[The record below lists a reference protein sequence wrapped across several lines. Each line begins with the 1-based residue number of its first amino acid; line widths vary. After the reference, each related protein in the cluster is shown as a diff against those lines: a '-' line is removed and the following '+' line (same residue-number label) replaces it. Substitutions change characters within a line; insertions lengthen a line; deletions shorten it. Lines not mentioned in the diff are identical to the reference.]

1 MKMLLWFLIGFF
13 VVMWYL
19 HIKKAKQQAARRERS
34 DHSNPA
40 SGSSSEPKSDPTP
53 SSSAAPS
60 DTPPESML
68 RCAQCGLYVPASEA
82 VTTTDGRLSYC
93 SDEHRLHHSG

>member
-19 HIKKAKQQAARRERS
+19 HIKKSRQQAARRRG
-34 DHSNPA
+34 DADSNAA
-40 SGSSSEPKSDPTP
+40 SGSSPGPASDNG
-53 SSSAAPS
+53 SDAAASAAAA
-60 DTPPESML
+60 PETML
-68 RCAQCGLYVPASEA
+68 RCAQCGLYIPSSEA
-82 VTTTDGRLSYC
+82 VTAADGRLSYC

>member
-1 MKMLLWFLIGFF
+1 MKMLLWFLVGFF

-19 HIKKAKQQAARRERS
+19 HIKKVKQQSARRERS
-34 DHSNPA
+34 ADSDPA
-40 SGSSSEPKSDPTP
+40 SGSSSGPASEPASG
-53 SSSAAPS
+53 SSAASS
-60 DTPPESML
+60 DAQAESML

-82 VTTTDGRLSYC
+82 VMAADGRLSYC